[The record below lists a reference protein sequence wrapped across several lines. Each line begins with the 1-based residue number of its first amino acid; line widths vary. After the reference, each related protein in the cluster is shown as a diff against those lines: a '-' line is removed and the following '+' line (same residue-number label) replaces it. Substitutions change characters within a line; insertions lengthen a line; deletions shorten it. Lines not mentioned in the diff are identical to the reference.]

1 MTVAVNISGHN
12 MHISDRLKEYIE
24 KKAGKLDHYLAD
36 IGEVRVD
43 LSAEN
48 NARDANDRKVVQMTV
63 RAARGAVLRAEE
75 RASDPFSGFDAVVER
90 MYRQIERYKTKRRRR
105 GDGTDLTTAT
115 AQAEAMATSEPLEE
129 ESPPTIIRRKQF
141 AVTPMTEAEAVDQM
155 IFLEHD
161 NFFIFYNAETA
172 KMNVLYKRK
181 DGTLGLIEPEI
192 G

>member
-1 MTVAVNISGHN
+1 MTIAVNLSGHN

-43 LSAEN
+43 LTAEN

-63 RAARGAVLRAEE
+63 RSRGTVLRAEE
-75 RASDPFSGFDAVVER
+75 RASDPFSGFDLVVER
-90 MYRQIERYKTKRRRR
+90 MYRQIERYKTRRRRR

-115 AQAEAMATSEPLEE
+115 VQAEAMATAEPLEE
-129 ESPPTIIRRKQF
+129 EVLPMVVRRKQF

-155 IFLEHD
+155 ILLEHD

>member
-43 LSAEN
+43 LTAEN

-63 RAARGAVLRAEE
+63 RSRGTVLRAEE
-75 RASDPFSGFDAVVER
+75 RASDPFSGFDLVVER

-115 AQAEAMATSEPLEE
+115 AQAEAMATPEPLEE
-129 ESPPTIIRRKQF
+129 EVLPLVVRRKQF

-155 IFLEHD
+155 ILLEHD

>member
-1 MTVAVNISGHN
+1 MTIAVNISGHN
-12 MHISDRLKEYIE
+12 MHVSDRLKEYIE
-24 KKAGKLDHYLAD
+24 KKAGKIDHYLAEV
-36 IGEVRVD
+36 GEVRVD
-43 LSAEN
+43 LTAEN

-63 RAARGAVLRAEE
+63 RSRGTVLRAEE
-75 RASDPFSGFDAVVER
+75 RASDPFSGFDVVVER

-115 AQAEAMATSEPLEE
+115 MEAEAMATAEPLEE
-129 ESPPTIIRRKQF
+129 EVLPPVVRRKQF

-155 IFLEHD
+155 ILLEHN

>member
-12 MHISDRLKEYIE
+12 MHVSDRLKEYIE

-43 LSAEN
+43 LTAEN

-105 GDGTDLTTAT
+105 GDGTDLAT
-115 AQAEAMATSEPLEE
+115 AQAEAMATAEPLEE
-129 ESPPTIIRRKQF
+129 ESVPTIIRRKQF

-155 IFLEHD
+155 ILLEHD

>member
-1 MTVAVNISGHN
+1 MTIAVNISGHN
-12 MHISDRLKEYIE
+12 IHISDRLKEYIE

-43 LSAEN
+43 LTAEN

-63 RAARGAVLRAEE
+63 RSRGTVLRAEE
-75 RASDPFSGFDAVVER
+75 RASDPFSGFDLVVER

-105 GDGTDLTTAT
+105 GDGTNLTTAT
-115 AQAEAMATSEPLEE
+115 AQAEAMATAEPLEE
-129 ESPPTIIRRKQF
+129 ESVPTIIRRKQF

-155 IFLEHD
+155 ILLEHD

>member
-1 MTVAVNISGHN
+1 MTIAVNISGHN
-12 MHISDRLKEYIE
+12 IHISDRLRDYIE

-43 LSAEN
+43 LTAEN

-63 RAARGAVLRAEE
+63 RSRGTVLRAEE
-75 RASDPFSGFDAVVER
+75 RASDPFSGFDVVVER

-105 GDGTDLTTAT
+105 GDGTDLAT
-115 AQAEAMATSEPLEE
+115 AQAEAMGTAEPLEE
-129 ESPPTIIRRKQF
+129 ESVPIIIRRKQF

-172 KMNVLYKRK
+172 RMNVLYKRK
-181 DGTLGLIEPEI
+181 DGALGLIEPEI